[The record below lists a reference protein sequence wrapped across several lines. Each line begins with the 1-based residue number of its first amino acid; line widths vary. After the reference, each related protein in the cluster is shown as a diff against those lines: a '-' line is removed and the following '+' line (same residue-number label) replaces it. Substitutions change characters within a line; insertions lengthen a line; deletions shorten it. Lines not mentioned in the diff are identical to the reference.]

1 MSKVEEKKPESNKKT
16 KANIWREHMTENRNA
31 NEDCVRLSMM
41 LSLYGRLFGERTRFN
56 QSITRVRIQSKNKRP
71 SLRDLKN
78 HYQVIVADLSHSGK
92 KAMERTG
99 SEEIVRRTLKEMG
112 SNFILTSA
120 WIGRKNV
127 DLLLPGLTGLTRGQ
141 EGRGIRFTGVAI
153 EVDGA
158 VHDFTPK
165 FLGDFAKDNFLSLIG
180 ILPVRIRNEET
191 RRKNVLDALREMSVY
206 SAMDSRAKRRMWK
219 RIYLTTIFLN
229 WRPQQIE
236 EVFGINYAAAKRQ
249 IIQLLSLEGSV

>member
-1 MSKVEEKKPESNKKT
+1 
-16 KANIWREHMTENRNA
+16 
-31 NEDCVRLSMM
+31 M
-41 LSLYGRLFGERTRFN
+41 LSLYGRLFGERTSFL
-56 QSITRVRIQSKNKRP
+56 QSITRVRIQSKNELP
-71 SLRDLKN
+71 SLKDLKA
-78 HYQVIVADLSHSGK
+78 HYQVITADLSIRGK
-92 KAMERTG
+92 RAMERTV
-99 SEEIVRRTLKEMG
+99 SEEIVRSTLKEMG

-120 WIGRKNV
+120 WIGRKNI
-127 DLLLPGLTGLTRGQ
+127 DLLLPGLTGVTRGQ
-141 EGRGIRFTGVAI
+141 GGRGIRFTGVAI

-180 ILPVRIRNEET
+180 ILPVRIRNEDT
-191 RRKNVLDALREMSVY
+191 RKKSVLDALREMSAY

-249 IIQLLSLEGSV
+249 ITQRLSIDGGA